1 LYTLLVKKLVENN
14 SCMCVIICRDT
25 QTYIT
30 GDQIIINDS
39 RENLLN
45 PGESVNSLLK
55 MHKLEKKL
63 IQCNQELALTKTH
76 LCSIHTSYEKLKV
89 RFHKLH
95 ADYHKLINV
104 AGELTVALENS
115 VKGQTV
121 DIQRTLEI
129 CMKIFPDLFNQ
140 NIRETSYV
148 SIKKSQRVFHKL
160 CIFNFAN
167 IFDSHP
173 CCNSVILT

>member
-1 LYTLLVKKLVENN
+1 
-14 SCMCVIICRDT
+14 M
-25 QTYIT
+25 QTDIT
-30 GDQIIINDS
+30 GDQIAIN
-39 RENLLN
+39 NLRGGKSN
-45 PGESVNSLLK
+45 SGESVESLLK
-55 MHKLEKKL
+55 MHKQHKRL

-76 LCSIHTSYEKLKV
+76 LCNIHTNYEKLKL

-95 ADYHKLINV
+95 ADYHKLIDV

-148 SIKKSQRVFHKL
+148 SKITIYLFFIIALLVYIISIIK
-160 CIFNFAN
+160 
-167 IFDSHP
+167 
-173 CCNSVILT
+173 

>member
-1 LYTLLVKKLVENN
+1 L
-14 SCMCVIICRDT
+14 
-25 QTYIT
+25 
-30 GDQIIINDS
+30 
-39 RENLLN
+39 REDILN

-55 MHKLEKKL
+55 MHKLDKRL
-63 IQCNQELALTKTH
+63 IQYNHELALTKSH
-76 LCSIHTSYEKLKV
+76 LCSIHTNYEKLKV

-95 ADYHKLINV
+95 ADYHKLIDV

-115 VKGQTV
+115 VKGQSV

-148 SIKKSQRVFHKL
+148 SKRERRKS
-160 CIFNFAN
+160 
-167 IFDSHP
+167 S
-173 CCNSVILT
+173 

>member
-1 LYTLLVKKLVENN
+1 
-14 SCMCVIICRDT
+14 MCVIIYRDT
-25 QTYIT
+25 QTHIT
-30 GDQIIINDS
+30 GDQIIINNS
-39 RENLLN
+39 REDILN
-45 PGESVNSLLK
+45 SGESVNSLLK
-55 MHKLEKKL
+55 VHKLDKRL
-63 IQCNQELALTKTH
+63 IQCNQELALTKNH
-76 LCSIHTSYEKLKV
+76 LYNIHTNYEKLKV

-148 SIKKSQRVFHKL
+148 SIV
-160 CIFNFAN
+160 
-167 IFDSHP
+167 
-173 CCNSVILT
+173 